1 MSLSLS
7 FGGKRVDT
15 VKPSGLGACVR
26 DKVPVCCRLSTQM
39 RPRRGKGAN
48 RRGSQSIDRVRYGT
62 CANHH
67 LAARMQQSRGREI
80 CTLVRGRGDWGGG
93 RSAFLGASA
102 SRVGR
107 LAAGAL
113 LAWPRPGASNCMTG
127 QGHFGLAP
135 LPVGCPGGG
144 AMGAHNATVR

>member
-48 RRGSQSIDRVRYGT
+48 RRGSQSIDRVRYG
-62 CANHH
+62 
-67 LAARMQQSRGREI
+67 M
-80 CTLVRGRGDWGGG
+80 VRVQITTWQRACNGVAVE
-93 RSAFLGASA
+93 RSARWFEAGEIGEVVVRRSWV
-102 SRVGR
+102 RVQVE
-107 LAAGAL
+107 
-113 LAWPRPGASNCMTG
+113 W
-127 QGHFGLAP
+127 
-135 LPVGCPGGG
+135 VGWLQ
-144 AMGAHNATVR
+144 VRC